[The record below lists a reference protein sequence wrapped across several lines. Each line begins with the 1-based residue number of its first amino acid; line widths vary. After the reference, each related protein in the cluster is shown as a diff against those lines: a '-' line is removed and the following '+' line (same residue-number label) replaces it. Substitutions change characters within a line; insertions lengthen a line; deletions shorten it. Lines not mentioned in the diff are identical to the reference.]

1 VQLLQLDGSRLE
13 LTIRTGDRVIDV
25 EDGDQERVAG
35 VRDSDTVAVRQLAE
49 QGRGSMTLEE
59 LARGAGWSIDEARRM
74 DDHAREAVGKPLME
88 CTQADLQLLA
98 KDADAHANRAEID
111 EADAAIKHSVIP

>member
-1 VQLLQLDGSRLE
+1 
-13 LTIRTGDRVIDV
+13 
-25 EDGDQERVAG
+25 
-35 VRDSDTVAVRQLAE
+35 
-49 QGRGSMTLEE
+49 MTLEE

-111 EADAAIKHSVIP
+111 EADAAIKHSVNP